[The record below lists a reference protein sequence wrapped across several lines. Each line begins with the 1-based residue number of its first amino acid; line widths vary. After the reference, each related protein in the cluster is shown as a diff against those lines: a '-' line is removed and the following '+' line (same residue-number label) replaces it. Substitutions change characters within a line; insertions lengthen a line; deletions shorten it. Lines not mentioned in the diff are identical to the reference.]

1 MDQLCSFKATSG
13 EKKHILMCLDYIIK
27 HVEPA
32 SVTDTT
38 SALVVKFIN
47 ENIHFRHGGSTR
59 IMSDH
64 GTAFS
69 SHLMEEKTK
78 DWGTHHVLDEIFII
92 RNHLEVHIISSL
104 SELTRKWIY
113 LYDY

>member
-1 MDQLCSFKATSG
+1 MDQLGSFKTTSG
-13 EKKHILMCLDYIIK
+13 EKKHILMCLDYITK
-27 HVEPA
+27 HVEAA

-38 SALVVKFIN
+38 SALVVEFIN

-59 IMSDH
+59 IISDQ

-78 DWGTHHVLDEIFII
+78 EWGTHHVLDGGTSGNVRISREGEHDDNSSSVRI
-92 RNHLEVHIISSL
+92 RQHEP
-104 SELTRKWIY
+104 
-113 LYDY
+113 